1 MECIDI
7 YILSN
12 RDYTYAW
19 IIQRS
24 VSLHHLTLSVDQKLQ
39 INGIKV

>member
-1 MECIDI
+1 MEYIDM

-12 RDYTYAW
+12 RDYTHAW
-19 IIQRS
+19 IVQRP

-39 INGIKV
+39 INWIKV